1 MQDVPTDEALIG
13 FAARRYHHAGAQDA
27 AIRREF
33 DLTATRFWQQVNA
46 VLDSPARIAALP
58 AHLWPVVKRL
68 SVQRDRQ
75 QAQRRPR
82 LAG

>member
-1 MQDVPTDEALIG
+1 MEFTDADLVA
-13 FAARRYHHAGAQDA
+13 FAGLRYQHAGAQEA

-33 DLTATRFWQQVNA
+33 DLSATRFWQLVNG

-58 AHLWPVVKRL
+58 PELWPVVKRL
-68 SVQRDRQ
+68 DEQRLRQ
-75 QAQRRPR
+75 QAQRAPVR